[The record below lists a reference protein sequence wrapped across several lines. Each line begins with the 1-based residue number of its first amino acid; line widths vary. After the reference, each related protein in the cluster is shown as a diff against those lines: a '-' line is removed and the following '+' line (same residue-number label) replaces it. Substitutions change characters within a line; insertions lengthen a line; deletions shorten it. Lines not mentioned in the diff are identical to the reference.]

1 MNTEEEI
8 LKLIE
13 ANPGVDLGKIRE
25 SLERARAGGITPR
38 GYRLATPVEIHRYK
52 VRVQDP
58 DRTTKLRD
66 R

>member
-13 ANPGVDLGKIRE
+13 ANPGVDMKKVRE
-25 SLERARAGGITPR
+25 ALARARANGITPR
-38 GYRLATPVEIHRYK
+38 GYRLGSPLDEHRYR
-52 VRVQDP
+52 VRVRPP
-58 DRTTKLRD
+58 DQTIKLRD